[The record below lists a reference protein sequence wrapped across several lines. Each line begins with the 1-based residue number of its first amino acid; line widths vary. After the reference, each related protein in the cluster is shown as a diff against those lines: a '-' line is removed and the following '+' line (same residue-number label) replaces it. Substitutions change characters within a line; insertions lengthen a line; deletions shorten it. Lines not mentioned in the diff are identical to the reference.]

1 VGLLE
6 ELRASGELPDVL
18 SALEAGREEDA
29 LDVILDA
36 IQAAPV
42 DGRERLR
49 ELAVAIFEELGQ
61 EDPVTVA
68 YRRRL
73 ASVLY

>member
-1 VGLLE
+1 
-6 ELRASGELPDVL
+6 
-18 SALEAGREEDA
+18 
-29 LDVILDA
+29 
-36 IQAAPV
+36 V